1 MTLTLAVLLIFGL
14 FLIVIAISSDVIG
27 AKIALGFFGVLFTGI
42 AMYFLGGSDGE
53 KLAYKE
59 SLRGNNPYR
68 MEIRYELQDSIYIPK
83 DTIFTKIEK

>member
-1 MTLTLAVLLIFGL
+1 MTLTLTVLLIFEL
-14 FLIVIAISSDVIG
+14 SLIVIAISSDVIG
-27 AKIALGFFGVLFTGI
+27 VKIVLGVFGVLFTGI
-42 AMYFLGGSDGE
+42 AMYFLGGSDGK

-68 MEIRYELQDSIYIPK
+68 MEIRYEFRDSIYIPK

>member
-27 AKIALGFFGVLFTGI
+27 AKIVLGFFGVLFTGI
-42 AMYFLGGSDGE
+42 AMYLLGGSDGE

-59 SLRGNNPYR
+59 SLKGNNPYK

-83 DTIFTKIEK
+83 DTVFTKIEK

>member
-27 AKIALGFFGVLFTGI
+27 AKIVLGFFGVLFTGI

-59 SLRGNNPYR
+59 SLKGNNPYK
-68 MEIRYELQDSIYIPK
+68 MEIRYELQDSIYIPI
-83 DTIFTKIEK
+83 DTVFTKIEK

>member
-42 AMYFLGGSDGE
+42 AMYFLGGSAGE

-68 MEIRYELQDSIYIPK
+68 MEIRYEL
-83 DTIFTKIEK
+83 